1 MLLRRAPSGLTLVEL
16 LIGIALLAVLLAL
29 AAPSFQAQIAASQ
42 LSSASGALLGSLMQ
56 ARAQAIRLGRR
67 VTVCRS
73 ADQQQCDTDP
83 AGGWESGWLTFVDV
97 DRTAPGNNAA
107 VSVGDTLL
115 ARSEPLP
122 ASLRARG
129 NSQVSQ
135 YISFA
140 ANGEARTLSGGSN
153 PLGTLQVCS
162 TSTALADAR
171 RATDLVL
178 SAGGRVISRP
188 AASVTSNCPGP

>member
-1 MLLRRAPSGLTLVEL
+1 MLLRRAPSGLTLIEL
-16 LIGIALLAVLLAL
+16 LIGLALLAVLSAL
-29 AAPSFQAQIAASQ
+29 AAPSFQTQIAASQ
-42 LSSASGALLGSLMQ
+42 LHSASSALLGSLLQ

-73 ADQQQCDTDP
+73 ADLQQCDTD
-83 AGGWESGWLTFVDV
+83 ALRGWESGWLTFIDT
-97 DRTAPGNNAA
+97 DRTGLGNTAA
-107 VSVGDTLL
+107 VSAADTLL
-115 ARSEPLP
+115 ARSEALP
-122 ASLRARG
+122 ATLRVRG

-153 PLGTLQVCS
+153 PLGTVRVCS
-162 TSTALADAR
+162 TSTALADAS

-178 SAGGRVISRP
+178 SAGSRVISRS
-188 AASVTSNCPGP
+188 AASVASDCPAP

>member
-1 MLLRRAPSGLTLVEL
+1 MLLRRAPSGLTLIEL
-16 LIGIALLAVLLAL
+16 LIGLALLAVLLAL

-42 LSSASGALLGSLMQ
+42 LNSASSALLGSLLQ
-56 ARAQAIRLGRR
+56 ARAQAIRLGQR

-73 ADQQQCDTDP
+73 ADLQQCDINP
-83 AGGWESGWLTFVDV
+83 AGGWESGWLTFIDA
-97 DRTAPGNNAA
+97 DRTAPGNTAT
-107 VSVGDTLL
+107 VSATDTLL
-115 ARSEPLP
+115 ARSEALP
-122 ASLRARG
+122 ASLRVRG

-140 ANGEARTLSGGSN
+140 ASGEARTLSGGSN
-153 PLGTLQVCS
+153 PLGTVQVCS
-162 TSTALADAR
+162 TSNALADAS

-188 AASVTSNCPGP
+188 AASVTPSCPGP